1 MARVLCLLV
10 LSVASGKSA
19 SPGVFTMGTPQQP
32 PLSPGWDRL
41 EEFIFHPDQYHKES
55 VPRGLPRDSV
65 AKFIEARVVAATPR
79 DPLLQTEKVVDYYD
93 LQEVCPHFRELPEEN
108 EKNPE
113 DIMRSTVIVRTFALV
128 CSPPDLTFAANYAK
142 HLVSLSSTLPEFQ
155 ELIWLDDVLADNSA
169 LSQLKARMAL
179 RLRDLDN
186 KRQSDYQAQLE
197 YANLEDTLNIKL
209 NRCQRAAEQKAKI
222 LAIPDRAARIKEE
235 INIYLTIDYG
245 YFEFLYDWAVRRLRR
260 ETWGPQPAQ
269 QIQRAENLALR
280 QDVAKDFRAALSSLA
295 PSADVPKENLVSL
308 RVRCLRAVEYFGG
321 QISKS
326 EVQFIEKNAG
336 KQSDQL
342 SK

>member
-1 MARVLCLLV
+1 
-10 LSVASGKSA
+10 
-19 SPGVFTMGTPQQP
+19 MGTPQQP

-65 AKFIEARVVAATPR
+65 AKFIEARVVAATSR

-93 LQEVCPHFRELPEEN
+93 LQEVCPHFRLLPEEN

-113 DIMRSTVIVRTFALV
+113 DIMRSTIIVRTFALV
-128 CSPPDLTFAANYAK
+128 CSPPDVSFAANYAK
-142 HLVSLSSTLPEFQ
+142 RLVSLSSTLPEFQ
-155 ELIWLDDVLADNSA
+155 ELIWLDDILADNSA

-197 YANLEDTLNIKL
+197 YANLEDALNIKL

-222 LAIPDRAARIKEE
+222 LAIPDRSARIKEE

-260 ETWGPQPAQ
+260 ETWGPQLAQ

-280 QDVAKDFRAALSSLA
+280 QDVAKDFRAALSSLV

-326 EVQFIEKNAG
+326 EEQFVQKNAG
-336 KQSDQL
+336 KQLDQL